1 MNKEN
6 EIIFA
11 HTIDLINKSNDYRI
25 ITSTS
30 FLSLSEQSY
39 LTTKLQD
46 YKKEYKNNLDFL
58 FDSLNKDSDRKILF
72 IKPIETSFQELS
84 KYINETISILYCY
97 PKNIKFSEEL
107 THRDFLGALM
117 NLGIKRNKIGDI
129 IVNYTNKYE
138 AIIYIEKNIKEIIIN
153 NLDKVKHTNYL
164 VKEINQASIPFETY
178 FEYINIYVSSLR
190 LDNIIKEVFNISRN
204 DAQSLIEK
212 ECVFINGKTITSSS
226 YLLRKDDR
234 VSIKSKGKFIFLD
247 ETSINKK
254 GRYHTKIKKY
264 S

>member
-11 HTIDLINKSNDYRI
+11 HAIDLINKSNDYRI

-138 AIIYIEKNIKEIIIN
+138 AI
-153 NLDKVKHTNYL
+153 
-164 VKEINQASIPFETY
+164 F
-178 FEYINIYVSSLR
+178 FR
-190 LDNIIKEVFNISRN
+190 
-204 DAQSLIEK
+204 
-212 ECVFINGKTITSSS
+212 
-226 YLLRKDDR
+226 
-234 VSIKSKGKFIFLD
+234 
-247 ETSINKK
+247 
-254 GRYHTKIKKY
+254 KKY
-264 S
+264 